1 MSVLEMFDMW
11 LAPDGP
17 VAVTMR
23 EPLEPVLGKGAVIF
37 PPTFAPPAKGD
48 PPNYVIDETSQG
60 KTAIIDTVGSQAN
73 RLEPLFKLVCICSKP
88 WGKSSIKPRNNLV
101 WLPIVSG

>member
-1 MSVLEMFDMW
+1 MSVLEQFDPW

-37 PPTFAPPAKGD
+37 PPTFAPPAKGESAASHPD
-48 PPNYVIDETSQG
+48 LAPGGPGAAPYW
-60 KTAIIDTVGSQAN
+60 AIGRKDGIGSAYN
-73 RLEPLFKLVCICSKP
+73 R
-88 WGKSSIKPRNNLV
+88 
-101 WLPIVSG
+101 